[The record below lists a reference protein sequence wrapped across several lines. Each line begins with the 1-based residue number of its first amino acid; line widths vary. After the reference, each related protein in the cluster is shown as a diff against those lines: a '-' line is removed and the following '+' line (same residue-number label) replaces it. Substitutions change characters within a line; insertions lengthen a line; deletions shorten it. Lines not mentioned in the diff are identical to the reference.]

1 MGLFKDLLTKR
12 KEIVIID
19 DYDVLYDV
27 YGKKGAAKRIAIESV
42 IGFISRIIT
51 QSEFRIRYDGQYTYT
66 DTYYRLNVKPN
77 KNQTA
82 ATFWRQVVYQLIY
95 DGECLIVPTRDNYLV
110 VAEDYE
116 RIEFAVRE
124 DKFRRVRVKNLD
136 LSGEF
141 KRSEVIFLQYGN
153 EELSSLVDSLFG
165 DYGELIARMFELQ
178 KMKGQLRA
186 TANVDGT
193 FLKTEDGQKNL
204 QKFIDRTYNAIRNKA
219 HAIVPQQKG
228 MEYEEHSRNNATG
241 QNVDEIKK
249 ATDAFLDQVCHAV
262 GLPPNLLKGDMADIE
277 NMTRNAMKFCIDP
290 IIKIISDEL
299 NMQMITK
306 KRYLKGD
313 RIDVKRIGYRDMFDI
328 AEAVDKLRSSSVVN
342 GHELRDALGLEHSD
356 EDIHDEF
363 ILTKNYTTND
373 ESYLGG
379 DSSEE

>member
-1 MGLFKDLLTKR
+1 L
-12 KEIVIID
+12 
-19 DYDVLYDV
+19 
-27 YGKKGAAKRIAIESV
+27 
-42 IGFISRIIT
+42 
-51 QSEFRIRYDGQYTYT
+51 
-66 DTYYRLNVKPN
+66 KPN

-186 TANVDGT
+186 TVNVDGT

-204 QKFIDRTYNAIRNKA
+204 QKFITGHTTQSGIKHMPLFHSKKGWSMKSILETTPQARTWTKEKRRLMLSLTKLATLLDR
-219 HAIVPQQKG
+219 P
-228 MEYEEHSRNNATG
+228 
-241 QNVDEIKK
+241 
-249 ATDAFLDQVCHAV
+249 L
-262 GLPPNLLKGDMADIE
+262 
-277 NMTRNAMKFCIDP
+277 
-290 IIKIISDEL
+290 
-299 NMQMITK
+299 MI
-306 KRYLKGD
+306 L
-313 RIDVKRIGYRDMFDI
+313 KRIW
-328 AEAVDKLRSSSVVN
+328 
-342 GHELRDALGLEHSD
+342 
-356 EDIHDEF
+356 
-363 ILTKNYTTND
+363 LTLKT
-373 ESYLGG
+373 
-379 DSSEE
+379 